1 MGDERSIHELK
12 LFFFQTLFEWANA
25 SGVVN
30 FISLPDMMDFCPFI
44 PVFFFFGPFSTLP
57 VCLVF
62 FFFFLILIFNE
73 VYYLSKKQKFIV
85 GDILTIMF
93 TSFIL

>member
-12 LFFFQTLFEWANA
+12 LFFFQALFEWASA

-44 PVFFFFGPFSTLP
+44 PVFFFWAF
-57 VCLVF
+57 
-62 FFFFLILIFNE
+62 
-73 VYYLSKKQKFIV
+73 
-85 GDILTIMF
+85 
-93 TSFIL
+93 

>member
-44 PVFFFFGPFSTLP
+44 PVFFFGPFSTLP

-62 FFFFLILIFNE
+62 FFFFPNIDF
-73 VYYLSKKQKFIV
+73 
-85 GDILTIMF
+85 
-93 TSFIL
+93 